1 MASQAD
7 APESVSTAPTDGAMA
22 NALAQLRELLVPGEV
37 LQATSQQRRLFA
49 LAHRRTVVA
58 ATTSRFIGM
67 TRGLIGGY
75 TPIDVRWQ
83 DVQDVDLRVGIFGA
97 TLTIHSNT
105 PADLAMA
112 GQTSGT
118 LVYHGLGKSTAQA
131 VYRICQAQEQAW
143 REKRRVRELEELRA
157 KSGGIQMGASAMG
170 ATLSEP
176 ASGDAVQRLAQA
188 KEMLDKGLINDSE
201 YESMKARIIGAM

>member
-1 MASQAD
+1 MASD
-7 APESVSTAPTDGAMA
+7 TEAPESVSTTPSDGAIA
-22 NALAQLRELLVPGEV
+22 NAHAQLRELLVPGEV

-49 LAHRRTVVA
+49 LTHRRTIVA
-58 ATTSRFIGM
+58 ATTNRFIGM
-67 TRGLIGGY
+67 TRGLIGGF

-97 TLTIHSNT
+97 TLTIHSNA
-105 PADLAMA
+105 PADLAIA

-118 LVYHGLGKSTAQA
+118 LVYHGLGKSAAQA

-170 ATLSEP
+170 AALSEP
-176 ASGDAVQRLAQA
+176 RTGDAVQRLAQA